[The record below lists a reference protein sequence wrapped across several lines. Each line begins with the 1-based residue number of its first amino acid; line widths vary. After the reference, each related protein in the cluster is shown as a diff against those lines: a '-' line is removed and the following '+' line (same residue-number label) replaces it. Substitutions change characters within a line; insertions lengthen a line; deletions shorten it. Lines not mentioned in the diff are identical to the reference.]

1 MIGGRRAAATLVAV
15 GTLGALTAAG
25 FALTATAGAAAPTP
39 ESLTNCSGVLTPD
52 SSGLPIG
59 EPNLL
64 DYSFNCD
71 TQISAYTI
79 ILDRQAGNSD
89 NIDDYNSAPLVLDGD
104 DSTPNATESVTCEG
118 TTPSEG
124 INCNLGAGGLLGPY
138 NYVDGSIDPV
148 VPYCKFLPA
157 HAKPGTPAV
166 PQAIVQLI
174 VTDVTGAQ
182 DGPFDL
188 TLKTRC
194 PSVANV
200 VPTPKPKKK
209 KKSGSR
215 DKR

>member
-1 MIGGRRAAATLVAV
+1 
-15 GTLGALTAAG
+15 
-25 FALTATAGAAAPTP
+25 
-39 ESLTNCSGVLTPD
+39 
-52 SSGLPIG
+52 
-59 EPNLL
+59 
-64 DYSFNCD
+64 
-71 TQISAYTI
+71 
-79 ILDRQAGNSD
+79 
-89 NIDDYNSAPLVLDGD
+89 
-104 DSTPNATESVTCEG
+104 
-118 TTPSEG
+118 
-124 INCNLGAGGLLGPY
+124 
-138 NYVDGSIDPV
+138 

-209 KKSGSR
+209 NKKKSGSR